1 MPTSGNTSA
10 NSPVDRPSAARSETL
25 TFDQR
30 PPSVRSRWQKIV
42 PACLLVLLLVFGIG
56 AYMIARSNLDRSQ
69 WVDHTYEVRLSL
81 QHVQGLLYEAEASR
95 ALYLQTGSRDWWN
108 QLQTSTAG
116 LPQAV
121 ADIKQLTADNP
132 KEQARVMELG
142 PLVDRIAA
150 LLQLSPAP
158 ASASATAAETSSQV
172 QADAEIG
179 ALESR
184 ISGVIRMMLDTEVGL
199 LEIRQTDRRR
209 AYGQIFLLVGLI
221 FFATILLLAFYFR
234 LLLDEIKMTHENEG
248 LLRQSAGSYRVL
260 SAKVLELQD
269 QERRRVARELH
280 DSVGQYLAVLR
291 MNLGQMG
298 AEANS
303 NSEPLSLLPEAVEL
317 TDRAIGEVRT
327 ISYLLHPPMLDDVG
341 LDGAVRWYA
350 EGFAK
355 RSGLE
360 VKVDVPEMAERLPKE
375 VELALFRTLQESLT
389 NVHRHAAARTVEIRL
404 RREGDDVTLVVKDDG
419 KGLAPEALARFEAG
433 LAGGV
438 GLAGMRERV
447 TELGGQFEVESSSR
461 GTRLSA
467 RVPARVVATAQTA
480 AFED

>member
-25 TFDQR
+25 TLGQR

-108 QLQTSTAG
+108 RLQTSTAG
-116 LPQAV
+116 LPRAV

-150 LLQLSPAP
+150 LLQSSPAP
-158 ASASATAAETSSQV
+158 ASATAAETSSQV
-172 QADAEIG
+172 QTDAEIG
-179 ALESR
+179 AIESR

-234 LLLDEIKMTHENEG
+234 LLLDEIKMTRESEG

-260 SAKVLELQD
+260 SARVLELQD
-269 QERRRVARELH
+269 RERRRVARELH

-303 NSEPLSLLPEAVEL
+303 SSEPLSLLPEVVEL

-389 NVHRHAAARTVEIRL
+389 NVHRHAAARTVEIKL
-404 RREGDDVTLVVKDDG
+404 RREGDEITLVVRDDG
-419 KGLAPEALARFEAG
+419 KGLAPEVLARFEAG

-467 RVPARVVATAQTA
+467 RVPARVVATAQTT

>member
-1 MPTSGNTSA
+1 
-10 NSPVDRPSAARSETL
+10 
-25 TFDQR
+25 
-30 PPSVRSRWQKIV
+30 
-42 PACLLVLLLVFGIG
+42 LLVLLLVFGIG

-69 WVDHTYEVRLSL
+69 WVDHTYEVRLRL
-81 QHVQGLLYEAEASR
+81 QHIQGLLYEAEASR
-95 ALYLQTGSRDWWN
+95 VLYLQ
-108 QLQTSTAG
+108 
-116 LPQAV
+116 
-121 ADIKQLTADNP
+121 NP
-132 KEQARVMELG
+132 KEQARAMELG

-150 LLQLSPAP
+150 LLQLSPASAP
-158 ASASATAAETSSQV
+158 AATAVETSSRV
-172 QADAEIG
+172 QAGAEIG

-234 LLLDEIKMTHENEG
+234 LLLDEIKVTHESEG

-269 QERRRVARELH
+269 RERRRVARELH

-303 NSEPLSLLPEAVEL
+303 SSEPLSLLPEAVEL

-360 VKVDVPEMAERLPKE
+360 VKVDVPELAERLPKE

-389 NVHRHAAARTVEIRL
+389 NVHRHAAARTVEIKL
-404 RREGDDVTLVVKDDG
+404 RREGDEVTLVVKDDG

-467 RVPARVVATAQTA
+467 RVPAHLAATAQTA

>member
-1 MPTSGNTSA
+1 
-10 NSPVDRPSAARSETL
+10 
-25 TFDQR
+25 
-30 PPSVRSRWQKIV
+30 
-42 PACLLVLLLVFGIG
+42 LLVLLLVFGIG